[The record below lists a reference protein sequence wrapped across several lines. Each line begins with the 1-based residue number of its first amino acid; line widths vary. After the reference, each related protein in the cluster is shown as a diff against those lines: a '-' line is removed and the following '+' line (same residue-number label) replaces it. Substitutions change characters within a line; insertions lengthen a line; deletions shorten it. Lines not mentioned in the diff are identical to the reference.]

1 LKVWKESR
9 SLGIGMARI
18 GDGYVVVCNYF
29 NAGNVDGEFETNVRR
44 PLVGINFKRD
54 SKLGKLFSN

>member
-1 LKVWKESR
+1 
-9 SLGIGMARI
+9 MARI